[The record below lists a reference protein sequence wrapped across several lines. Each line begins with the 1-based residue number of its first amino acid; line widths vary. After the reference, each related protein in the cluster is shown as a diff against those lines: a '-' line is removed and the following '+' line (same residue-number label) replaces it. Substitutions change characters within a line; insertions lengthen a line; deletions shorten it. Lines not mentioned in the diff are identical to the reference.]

1 MKLLATLAAF
11 LKRDFLIEISYRTS
25 FVMQAFG
32 VFFSSLLWYF
42 VARLVDAPRTTP
54 GLQGMDYFAFV
65 LTGVALLHY
74 QASAMLS
81 FAGKIRTEQMSGT
94 LEAMLVT
101 PTPIGTIVLGSAL
114 WDFLLSSV
122 KVLAYLLVGSLIF
135 GVVLHLENL
144 LPALLIIGLT
154 ILAFSGI
161 GILGAAFVLYLKR
174 GDPITYLAGAG
185 SALFGNVFY
194 PPEDMPAWMET
205 LSSLLPITHA
215 LRALRGSLVRG
226 EPLAA
231 LLPDLQILLLFI
243 AVLLPAGI
251 LAFRFA
257 VRKARQE
264 GSLVQY

>member
-1 MKLLATLAAF
+1 VRLLPTLAAF

-32 VFFSSLLWYF
+32 IFFSSLIWYF

-54 GLQGMDYFAFV
+54 GLAGVDYFAYV
-65 LTGVALLHY
+65 LTGIALLHY
-74 QASAMLS
+74 LTSAMLS
-81 FAGKIRTEQMSGT
+81 FAGKIRSEQMSGT

-101 PTPIGTIVLGSAL
+101 PTPIGTIVLGSSL
-114 WDFLLSSV
+114 WDFLLTSV
-122 KVLAYLLVGSLIF
+122 KVLAYLLVGTLIF
-135 GVVLHLENL
+135 GVVLHLGNL
-144 LPALLIIGLT
+144 LPALVIIGLT

-174 GDPITYLAGAG
+174 GDPITYLVSSG
-185 SALFGNVFY
+185 SALFGSVFY
-194 PPEDMPAWMET
+194 PAEDMPAWMET
-205 LSSLLPITHA
+205 LSRFLPITYA
-215 LRALRGSLVRG
+215 LRALRASLLRG

-231 LLPDLQILLLFI
+231 LLPDLQILLAFI
-243 AVLLPAGI
+243 AVLLPTGI

>member
-1 MKLLATLAAF
+1 MTLHGTLLAF

-25 FVMQAFG
+25 FLIQAFG
-32 VFFSSLLWYF
+32 ILFSSLIWYF

-54 GLQGMDYFAFV
+54 GLEGMDYFAYV
-65 LTGVALLHY
+65 LLGVALLHY
-74 QASAMLS
+74 LSSAMLS
-81 FAGKIRTEQMSGT
+81 FAGKIRSEQMSGT

-101 PTPIGTIVLGSAL
+101 PTPIGLIVLGSSL
-114 WDFLLSSV
+114 WDFLLTSL
-122 KVLAYLLVGSLIF
+122 KVLAYLVVGTLLF
-135 GVVLHLENL
+135 GVVLHPESL

-161 GILGAAFVLYLKR
+161 GICGAAFVLYLKR
-174 GDPITYLAGAG
+174 GDPITYLVSSA
-185 SALFGNVFY
+185 SALFGSVFY

-205 LSSLLPITHA
+205 LSRLLPITYA
-215 LRALRGSLVRG
+215 LRALRASLLRG
-226 EPLAA
+226 VGLAD
-231 LLPDLQILLLFI
+231 LLPDLRMLLLFI
-243 AVLLPAGI
+243 GVLLPTGV